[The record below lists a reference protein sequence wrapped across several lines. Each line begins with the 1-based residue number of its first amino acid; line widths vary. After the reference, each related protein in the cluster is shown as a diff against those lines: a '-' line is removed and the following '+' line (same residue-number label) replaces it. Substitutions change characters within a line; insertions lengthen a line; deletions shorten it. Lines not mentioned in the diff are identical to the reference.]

1 MALSQIGERSLRQ
14 MIDRI
19 RGINIGI
26 PPTGTVGATGGVQ
39 RAALYNAECNM

>member
-26 PPTGTVGATGGVQ
+26 PPTGTVPPVACNVQ
-39 RAALYNAECNM
+39 HVT